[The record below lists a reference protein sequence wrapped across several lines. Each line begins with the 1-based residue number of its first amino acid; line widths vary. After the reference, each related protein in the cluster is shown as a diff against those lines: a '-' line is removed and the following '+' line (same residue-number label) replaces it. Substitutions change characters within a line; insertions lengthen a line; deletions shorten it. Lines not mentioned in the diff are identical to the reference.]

1 MRYISY
7 YSAPSA
13 GDHNACKANI
23 PGALLD
29 WLKLFPWQRLSS
41 EKKPKIKQYKSMS
54 AICLVFLDKCYIQSL
69 TVYLL
74 QMDIS
79 GARYSLHHVPFVSF
93 ELSVGQMVKWVDR
106 RAQCGSSGPRSRLR
120 LCGVSYKLMLQ
131 RFFTLTLVYEMKQ
144 QYGFINLLIETH
156 WMSPLVRLA

>member
-106 RAQCGSSGPRSRLR
+106 RAQCGSSGPRSRF
-120 LCGVSYKLMLQ
+120 SYKLMLQ

>member
-1 MRYISY
+1 
-7 YSAPSA
+7 
-13 GDHNACKANI
+13 
-23 PGALLD
+23 
-29 WLKLFPWQRLSS
+29 
-41 EKKPKIKQYKSMS
+41 MS

-120 LCGVSYKLMLQ
+120 LSGVSYKLMLQ
-131 RFFTLTLVYEMKQ
+131 KFFTLTLVYEMKQ